1 MVIKNMIDN
10 FKKDTTDFI
19 SPDTL
24 IERFRRVRA
33 LNAKPSDIGITQYR
47 RKTFVTMENSGN
59 AKRR

>member
-1 MVIKNMIDN
+1 MIDN
-10 FKKDTTDFI
+10 FKKGTDDFI

-24 IERFRRVRA
+24 RETLRRVRA

-47 RKTFVTMENSGN
+47 WKTFVTAEDSGN